1 MHHSKW
7 ITAPRGM
14 TSGSPEPTSVG
25 VSSTGQQLGEK
36 RFADLRGLLLDLT
49 QLIENAGTPAER

>member
-1 MHHSKW
+1 
-7 ITAPRGM
+7 M